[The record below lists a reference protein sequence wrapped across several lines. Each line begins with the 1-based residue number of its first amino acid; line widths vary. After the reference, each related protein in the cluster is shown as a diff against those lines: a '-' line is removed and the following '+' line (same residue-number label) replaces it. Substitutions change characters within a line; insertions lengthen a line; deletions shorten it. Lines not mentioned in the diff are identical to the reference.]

1 MNLNE
6 SYLDAEIPKGQLKHS
21 KSGNFE
27 GISIV
32 ATTSEPTTSVNLD
45 ETFFKKVPIAMPICD
60 DHSVSKSTS
69 VNSLNTTYL
78 ASRRSPLQTKKLQ
91 AKNNLLSAD
100 LAKSN
105 DDTTRALN
113 SPKKDFGPYLDS
125 ENDIRSRLAESIY
138 SMETSI
144 RGSEL
149 QRRPYV
155 SNEIPNVFKFSKF
168 NSNRKLNESQTFC
181 DKNFFIFTSAG
192 KPIYCMHGK
201 DEQIMSYT
209 GLVNTVISYFQVNGP
224 SELKTIS
231 TLTSGKR
238 LTFLDK
244 SPILL
249 MAQSERGE
257 SSNELLNQL
266 DFLYSYILSS
276 LSERQLLRLFSKRE
290 NFDLRNY
297 LETTDFENLDEICS
311 LICNRMFP
319 DLLLNSLQCLPF
331 NHSSRLKLQNVVL
344 QQLEKRQD
352 IPRGTLL
359 YGLIIAPQN
368 KLCCVLRPRGHTLH
382 TTDLHLLFCLISHQF
397 QNLDETQELWV
408 PICFPKFNSSGFL
421 YCYIKFLPN
430 DTHSNEKSALVLI
443 SAQKDAFFSLKS
455 FSDELIIKLEKE
467 KLLKKINTSKGFKL
481 SDIPA
486 PMVHHF
492 IYKSKQNVQYVM
504 PHFEVNSNI
513 ALDSSQGLEYELKL
527 KTYYQQLHGTVV
539 RDNGNLLSRSMLNF
553 VRWSSKDNEDLAMD
567 ETRMD
572 FSELDEYIIGNSS
585 FKQESVNMVGMAW
598 VTPTFELY
606 LIGNNG
612 IVDKRVLFKSAR
624 KVANWCQKHESRLF
638 ISDGAVF

>member
-6 SYLDAEIPKGQLKHS
+6 NYLDADVPERKLKPS

-27 GISIV
+27 GIPIV
-32 ATTSEPTTSVNLD
+32 APTSEPTTSVNLD
-45 ETFFKKVPIAMPICD
+45 KTFFTKAPLAVSISD
-60 DHSVSKSTS
+60 DRSMSRSTS
-69 VNSLNTTYL
+69 INSLNTAYL
-78 ASRRSPLQTKKLQ
+78 SSRRSPLRAMKLQ
-91 AKNNLLSAD
+91 AKNDPMSTELTNSSGNMSQLPSVQKKYAD
-100 LAKSN
+100 
-105 DDTTRALN
+105 
-113 SPKKDFGPYLDS
+113 PYLDS

-138 SMETSI
+138 SMETSV
-144 RGSEL
+144 RGSEI

-155 SNEIPNVFKFSKF
+155 SNEIPNVFKFSKP
-168 NSNRKLNESQTFC
+168 NNVKVPNEQETSY
-181 DKNFFIFTSAG
+181 DKNFLIFTSAG

-201 DEQIMSYT
+201 DEKIMSYT
-209 GLVNTVISYFQVNGP
+209 GLVNTVVSYFQVNGP

-231 TLTSGKR
+231 TFASDKR
-238 LTFLDK
+238 FTFLDK

-276 LSERQLLRLFSKRE
+276 LSERQLVRLFSKRE

-311 LICNRMFP
+311 LICDRMFP
-319 DLLLNSLQCLPF
+319 SLLLNSLQCLPF
-331 NHSSRLKLQNVVL
+331 RHSSRLKLQSLIL

-368 KLCCVLRPRGHTLH
+368 KLCCVLRPKGHTLH

-430 DTHSNEKSALVLI
+430 DSNSNEKSALVLI

-455 FSDELIIKLEKE
+455 FSDELIVKLESE
-467 KLLKKINTSKGFKL
+467 RILKKINASKGFKL

-504 PHFEVNSNI
+504 PHFEINSNI
-513 ALDSSQGLEYELKL
+513 AMDSSQGLEYELKL

-539 RDNGNLLSRSMLNF
+539 RDNGNLLSRSILNF
-553 VRWSSKDNEDLAMD
+553 VKWSSQDNKDMAMD
-567 ETRMD
+567 ETRMQ

-585 FKQESVNMVGMAW
+585 FEQESVNMLGMAW
-598 VTPTFELY
+598 VTPKFELY

-612 IVDKRVLFKSAR
+612 VADKKVLFKSAR
-624 KVANWCQKHESRLF
+624 KVANWCQKNESRLF
-638 ISDGAVF
+638 ISEGAVF

>member
-6 SYLDAEIPKGQLKHS
+6 NYLDTGVPKSQLKHS
-21 KSGNFE
+21 RSGNLE
-27 GISIV
+27 CIPIV
-32 ATTSEPTTSVNLD
+32 ASTSEPTTSVNLD
-45 ETFFKKVPIAMPICD
+45 ETFFKKAPLAVPISDNRSI
-60 DHSVSKSTS
+60 SKSAS
-69 VNSLNTTYL
+69 INSLNTTYL
-78 ASRRSPLQTKKLQ
+78 ASRGSPLQAKKSQTKTGV
-91 AKNNLLSAD
+91 LSTD
-100 LAKSN
+100 LATSN
-105 DDTTRALN
+105 NDIMQA
-113 SPKKDFGPYLDS
+113 SIIPKKHSDLYADWG
-125 ENDIRSRLAESIY
+125 NDIRSRLAESIY
-138 SMETSI
+138 SMETSV
-144 RGSEL
+144 RGSEIK
-149 QRRPYV
+149 RRPYV
-155 SNEIPNVFKFSKF
+155 SNEIPNVFKFSKLNI
-168 NSNRKLNESQTFC
+168 NSEPSGNQVSC
-181 DKNFFIFTSAG
+181 DKNFLIFTSAG
-192 KPIYCMHGK
+192 KPIYSMHGK

-297 LETTDFENLDEICS
+297 LETTDFENLNEICS

-331 NHSSRLKLQNVVL
+331 RHSSRLKLQNVIL

-368 KLCCVLRPRGHTLH
+368 RLCCVLRPRGHTLH

-430 DTHSNEKSALVLI
+430 DTQSNEKSALVLI
-443 SAQKDAFFSLKS
+443 SAEKDAFFSLKS
-455 FSDELIIKLEKE
+455 FSDELIIKLENE
-467 KLLKKINTSKGFKL
+467 GLLKKINASKGFKL

-504 PHFEVNSNI
+504 PHFEVNSKI
-513 ALDSSQGLEYELKL
+513 SLESSQRLEYELKL
-527 KTYYQQLHGTVV
+527 KTYYQQLHSTVV
-539 RDNGNLLSRSMLNF
+539 RDNGNILSRSILNF
-553 VRWSSKDNEDLAMD
+553 VKWSSKDSKDQTVD
-567 ETRMD
+567 ETRLN

-585 FKQESVNMVGMAW
+585 FEQESVNMLGMAW
-598 VTPTFELY
+598 VTPKFELY

-612 IVDKRVLFKSAR
+612 VVDKKVLFKSAR
-624 KVANWCQKHESRLF
+624 KVATWCQKHESRLF

>member
-6 SYLDAEIPKGQLKHS
+6 NYLDTDVPKRQLRPS
-21 KSGNFE
+21 KSGNFDS
-27 GISIV
+27 IPIV
-32 ATTSEPTTSVNLD
+32 AATSEPTTSVNLD
-45 ETFFKKVPIAMPICD
+45 ETFFRKAASPVLITD
-60 DHSVSKSTS
+60 ERSVSRSTS
-69 VNSLNTTYL
+69 INSLNTAYL
-78 ASRRSPLQTKKLQ
+78 ASSRPFSQVRKFQ
-91 AKNNLLSAD
+91 ARNNLLSAD
-100 LAKSN
+100 LISNN
-105 DDTTRALN
+105 DDKSQPPKIQKKN
-113 SPKKDFGPYLDS
+113 SDLYSDWG
-125 ENDIRSRLAESIY
+125 NDIRSRVAESIY
-138 SMETSI
+138 SMETSV
-144 RGSEL
+144 RGSEIR
-149 QRRPYV
+149 RRPYV
-155 SNEIPNVFKFSKF
+155 SNEIPNIFKLP
-168 NSNRKLNESQTFC
+168 NPNHVNEPDASQVLR
-181 DKNFFIFTSAG
+181 DKNFLIFTSAG
-192 KPIYCMHGK
+192 KPVYSMHGK

-224 SELKTIS
+224 SDLKTIS
-231 TLTSGKR
+231 TFASGQR

-297 LETTDFENLDEICS
+297 LETTDFENLNEICS

-331 NHSSRLKLQNVVL
+331 RHSSRLKLQDLML
-344 QQLEKRQD
+344 QQLDKRQD

-368 KLCCVLRPRGHTLH
+368 KLCCVLRPKGHTLH

-430 DTHSNEKSALVLI
+430 DADNNEKSALVLI
-443 SAQKDAFFSLKS
+443 SAQKDAFFSLKT
-455 FSDELIIKLEKE
+455 FSDELVAKLEGE
-467 KLLKKINTSKGFKL
+467 RLLKKINASKGFKL

-504 PHFEVNSNI
+504 PHFEINSSI
-513 ALDSSQGLEYELKL
+513 SLDSPQGLEYELKL

-539 RDNGNLLSRSMLNF
+539 RDNGNLLSRSILNF
-553 VRWSSKDNEDLAMD
+553 VKWSSKDKEDTTVDGMGM
-567 ETRMD
+567 T

-585 FKQESVNMVGMAW
+585 FEQESVNMLGMAW
-598 VTPTFELY
+598 VTPKFELY

-612 IVDKRVLFKSAR
+612 VVDKKVLFKSAR
-624 KVANWCQKHESRLF
+624 KVVNWCQKHESRLF

>member
-6 SYLDAEIPKGQLKHS
+6 NYLDADIPKRQLRPS
-21 KSGNFE
+21 RSGNFDS
-27 GISIV
+27 IPIV
-32 ATTSEPTTSVNLD
+32 ATTSEPTTSINLD
-45 ETFFKKVPIAMPICD
+45 ETFFRKAASPALSTD
-60 DHSVSKSTS
+60 ERSVSRSTS
-69 VNSLNTTYL
+69 VNSLNTAYL
-78 ASRRSPLQTKKLQ
+78 ASTRPFSQVRKFQ
-91 AKNNLLSAD
+91 ARGNLLSTD
-100 LAKSN
+100 LINNN
-105 DDTTRALN
+105 DDKSQPPKIQKKNSDLN
-113 SPKKDFGPYLDS
+113 SDWG
-125 ENDIRSRLAESIY
+125 NDIRSRLAESIY
-138 SMETSI
+138 SMETSV
-144 RGSEL
+144 RGSEIR
-149 QRRPYV
+149 RRPYV
-155 SNEIPNVFKFSKF
+155 SNEIPNIFKLPNPNHGNQPDADQVFH
-168 NSNRKLNESQTFC
+168 
-181 DKNFFIFTSAG
+181 DKNFLIFTSAG
-192 KPIYCMHGK
+192 KPVYSMHGK

-224 SELKTIS
+224 SDLKTIS
-231 TLTSGKR
+231 TFASGQR

-276 LSERQLLRLFSKRE
+276 LSERQLLRLFSGRE

-297 LETTDFENLDEICS
+297 LETTDFENLNEICS

-331 NHSSRLKLQNVVL
+331 RHSSRLKLQDLML
-344 QQLEKRQD
+344 QQLDKRQD

-368 KLCCVLRPRGHTLH
+368 KLCCVLRPKGHTLH

-430 DTHSNEKSALVLI
+430 SAQNNEKSALVLI

-455 FSDELIIKLEKE
+455 FSDELVAKLESE
-467 KLLKKINTSKGFKL
+467 RLLKKINASKGFKL

-492 IYKSKQNVQYVM
+492 IFKSKQNVQYVM
-504 PHFEVNSNI
+504 PHFEINSNI
-513 ALDSSQGLEYELKL
+513 GLDSSQGLEYELKL

-539 RDNGNLLSRSMLNF
+539 RDNGNLLSRSILNF
-553 VRWSSKDNEDLAMD
+553 VKWSSKDKEDTTLDGTGMS
-567 ETRMD
+567 

-585 FKQESVNMVGMAW
+585 FEQESVNMLGMAW
-598 VTPTFELY
+598 VTPKFELY

-612 IVDKRVLFKSAR
+612 VVDKKVIFKSAR
-624 KVANWCQKHESRLF
+624 KILKVPKTRVT
-638 ISDGAVF
+638 AVYQ

>member
-6 SYLDAEIPKGQLKHS
+6 NYLDTEIPKKQLKPN
-21 KSGNFE
+21 KNGDYE
-27 GISIV
+27 GVAIV
-32 ATTSEPTTSVNLD
+32 APTSEPTTSVNMD
-45 ETFFKKVPIAMPICD
+45 ETFFTKAPLAVTLTG
-60 DHSVSKSTS
+60 DHSMSRSVSL
-69 VNSLNTTYL
+69 NSLSTAYRTSTRTPSQARKPL
-78 ASRRSPLQTKKLQ
+78 ARSK
-91 AKNNLLSAD
+91 LLSAD
-100 LAKSN
+100 LTGSN
-105 DDTTRALN
+105 DSIAQPTATLKRHSD
-113 SPKKDFGPYLDS
+113 PYFNW

-138 SMETSI
+138 SMETSV
-144 RGSEL
+144 RGSEI

-155 SNEIPNVFKFSKF
+155 SNEIPNVFKLSKL
-168 NSNRKLNESQTFC
+168 SDSSKPKDSQASY
-181 DKNFFIFTSAG
+181 DKNFLIFTSAG

-209 GLVNTVISYFQVNGP
+209 GLINTIISYFQVNGP

-231 TLTSGKR
+231 TYASGKR

-297 LETTDFENLDEICS
+297 LETTDFENLNEICS

-331 NHSSRLKLQNVVL
+331 RHSSRVKLQNVIL
-344 QQLEKRQD
+344 QQLDKRQD

-368 KLCCVLRPRGHTLH
+368 KLCCVLRPKGHTLH

-430 DTHSNEKSALVLI
+430 SAHNNEKSALVLI

-455 FSDELIIKLEKE
+455 FSDELITKLEGE
-467 KLLKKINTSKGFKL
+467 RLLKKINSAKGFKL

-513 ALDSSQGLEYELKL
+513 TLDSSQRLEYELKL

-539 RDNGNLLSRSMLNF
+539 RDNGNLLSRSILNF
-553 VRWSSKDNEDLAMD
+553 VKWSSKDNEDQTID
-567 ETRMD
+567 DPRMN
-572 FSELDEYIIGNSS
+572 FSELDEYVIGNSS
-585 FKQESVNMVGMAW
+585 FEQESVNMLGIAW
-598 VTPTFELY
+598 VTPKFELY

-612 IVDKRVLFKSAR
+612 VVDKKVLLRSAR
-624 KVANWCQKHESRLF
+624 KVANWCQKNESRLF